1 MEISEDY
8 YFIPYYFYFENT
20 NVTVVTEWI
29 QITETFRLLVEF
41 LSLLSVPYLHPSLRK
56 RRDETCSPVP
66 FTGLGLPWI
75 GPPVLT
81 TTSSSESI
89 GRLLA
94 PTMHQQLRCSRWL
107 LAPSLTFF
115 RWWRRR
121 FFEAFPASVSSSLPW
136 VSCSNQLPVSTIDC
150 FFLPWLR
157 LMHLRAFFN
166 H

>member
-75 GPPVLT
+75 GHQFWQR
-81 TTSSSESI
+81 
-89 GRLLA
+89 RLL
-94 PTMHQQLRCSRWL
+94 QSRLVGFWFRRCTRSSGVLVRFWL
-107 LAPSLTFF
+107 
-115 RWWRRR
+115 
-121 FFEAFPASVSSSLPW
+121 W
-136 VSCSNQLPVSTIDC
+136 VSPSSGDDVGVSPGFSRLQFFLRFLGFCSNQLPVSTIDC
-150 FFLPWLR
+150 FFLPRVR
-157 LMHLRAFFN
+157 LMHLWAFFN